1 MTHEMQERLQ
11 DRNSCCIMFHVTGC
25 QSSNSLPK
33 SALLEFTKA
42 TKVDWQGGV
51 PLTELLDRIN
61 RVAKLLHDDGQA
73 LPAAGRVSDT
83 FTERSFRHYQTL
95 GCIDVPEKRGR
106 LASYGFHHFVQALL
120 VRRLLSERLPSEQ
133 IATMLANRET
143 EELRQMLL
151 GGVEIVARAGG
162 GQVAPAGSVDAF
174 GELWSRVTVVPGVEL
189 DLNTGLPQYNL
200 AEVRRL
206 IAKLKV
212 ILSRE
217 GSHKPPRG

>member
-1 MTHEMQERLQ
+1 MQERLQ
-11 DRNSCCIMFHVTGC
+11 ESSACCINLPMTGP
-25 QSSNSLPK
+25 QPSNSLPQ

-143 EELRQMLL
+143 EELKQMLL

-162 GQVAPAGSVDAF
+162 GQAVTPGSADAL

-189 DLNTGLPQYNL
+189 HLNTGLPQYNL

-217 GSHKPPRG
+217 GSQKPPRG